1 MSYHFKVQQ
10 LGLLLNVTNLFL
22 FYLES
27 IDKFLD
33 LEEGG
38 LNSTTPT
45 YEI

>member
-10 LGLLLNVTNLFL
+10 LGFLLNVTNLFL
-22 FYLES
+22 FYVES

-33 LEEGG
+33 LEGG